1 MRNRRDHPGHWMSMP
16 RLLLRTRR
24 ARRAADAG
32 AVLRAVARGASTAVG
47 GQVRGQRFLLLLD
60 PALAGRLLADLAS
73 GTTKSPGL
81 QRTRVLL
88 GDGLLTSEGD
98 AHRRARRLV
107 APAFSPRRLAAY
119 TEGFSE
125 RTEVHVGHWSDGAV
139 LEMRQQ
145 MARLTLDIVGSTLL
159 GMDLRQDADD
169 VRTALES
176 ALYSFAGG
184 APARAFRR
192 RGGPRLPGR
201 QAAAAGTQ
209 PGDGRPGDGQRGE
222 GRPGDGQR
230 GEGQRG
236 EGLRA
241 RLDAIVAKIIEAR
254 RGEPSAD
261 RGDVVSALLA
271 ATAGP
276 DGLTPAEVHDHV
288 ITLIMAGHETTA
300 NALSWTLYL
309 LSSHPEAEQALHAE
323 LARLEGRRP
332 GFEDLAR
339 LTYTRAVITE
349 SMRLFPPAWI
359 LSRTLTADADFGGWH
374 APAGTLVAVSPLL
387 LHHDA
392 RWFPEPERFDPSRWI
407 DGRRDAVPRHA
418 YLPFGTGPR
427 SCIGEQFAW
436 AEATTALAV
445 ICSRW
450 TARTVSGTMVTPQY
464 RVTMRPSPGL
474 PMQVTAR

>member
-1 MRNRRDHPGHWMSMP
+1 MRQRRDRPGHWMSMP
-16 RLLLRTRR
+16 GLLLRTRR
-24 ARRAADAG
+24 ARRAGDAG
-32 AVLRAVARGASTAVG
+32 AVLRAVARGADTAVG
-47 GQVRGQRFLLLLD
+47 GRIRGQRFLLLLD
-60 PALAGRLLADLAS
+60 PALAGRLLADLAA
-73 GTTKSPGL
+73 GTIKSPGL

-107 APAFSPRRLAAY
+107 APAFSPRRLTAY

-125 RTEVHVGHWSDGAV
+125 RTEAHVGQWSDGAV
-139 LEMRQQ
+139 VEMRQQ

-169 VRTALES
+169 VRSALES
-176 ALYSFAGG
+176 ALESFAGG
-184 APARAFRR
+184 APALAMRRR
-192 RGGPRLPGR
+192 RGPRPPDR
-201 QAAAAGTQ
+201 EAAAAGAQ
-209 PGDGRPGDGQRGE
+209 RDEGRPSDGQPSDGQRGAE
-222 GRPGDGQR
+222 QR
-230 GEGQRG
+230 GADQRG
-236 EGLRA
+236 AGLRT
-241 RLDAIVAKIIEAR
+241 RLDAIVTKIIEAR
-254 RGEPSAD
+254 RDEPSAD

-271 ATAGP
+271 AAAGP

-332 GFEDLAR
+332 GFEDLAG
-339 LTYTRAVITE
+339 LTYTRAVIAE

-359 LSRTLTADADFGGWH
+359 LSRTLTADADFGRWH
-374 APAGTLVAVSPLL
+374 APAGTIVAVSPLL

-392 RWFPEPERFDPSRWI
+392 RWFGDPERFDPSRWL
-407 DGRRDAVPRHA
+407 DGRRDVVPRHA
-418 YLPFGTGPR
+418 YMPFGTGPR

-450 TARTVSGTMVTPQY
+450 TARTMSGATVTPQY

>member
-1 MRNRRDHPGHWMSMP
+1 MSMP

-32 AVLRAVARGASTAVG
+32 AVLRAVARGADTAVG
-47 GQVRGQRFLLLLD
+47 GWIRGQRFLLLLD
-60 PALAGRLLADLAS
+60 PALAGRLLADLAA

-125 RTEVHVGHWSDGAV
+125 RTEAHVGQWSDGAV

-145 MARLTLDIVGSTLL
+145 LARLTLDIVGSTLL

-169 VRTALES
+169 VRSALES
-176 ALYSFAGG
+176 ALESFAGG
-184 APARAFRR
+184 APALAMRR
-192 RGGPRLPGR
+192 RGGPRPPDR
-201 QAAAAGTQ
+201 QATAAGA
-209 PGDGRPGDGQRGE
+209 QRGA
-222 GRPGDGQR
+222 
-230 GEGQRG
+230 
-236 EGLRA
+236 GLRT
-241 RLDAIVAKIIEAR
+241 RLDAIVTKIIEAR
-254 RGEPSAD
+254 RDEPSAG

-271 ATAGP
+271 AAAGP

-323 LARLEGRRP
+323 LARLDGRRP
-332 GFEDLAR
+332 GFEDLAG
-339 LTYTRAVITE
+339 LTYTRAVIAE

-374 APAGTLVAVSPLL
+374 APAGTIVVVSPLL

-392 RWFPEPERFDPSRWI
+392 RWFPDPERFDPSRWL
-407 DGRRDAVPRHA
+407 DGRRDVVPRHA
-418 YLPFGTGPR
+418 YIPFGTGPR

-450 TARTVSGTMVTPQY
+450 TARTMSGTTVTAQY

>member
-1 MRNRRDHPGHWMSMP
+1 MRNRRDRPGHWMSMP

-32 AVLRAVARGASTAVG
+32 AVLRAVARGADTAVG
-47 GQVRGQRFLLLLD
+47 GRIRGQRFLLLLD
-60 PALAGRLLADLAS
+60 PALAGRLLADLAP

-125 RTEVHVGHWSDGAV
+125 RAEAHVGQWSEGTV

-145 MARLTLDIVGSTLL
+145 LARLTLDIVGSTLL

-169 VRTALES
+169 VRSALES
-176 ALYSFAGG
+176 ALESFAGG
-184 APARAFRR
+184 APALAMRRR
-192 RGGPRLPGR
+192 RGPRPPDR
-201 QAAAAGTQ
+201 QAAAAGV
-209 PGDGRPGDGQRGE
+209 QRGA
-222 GRPGDGQR
+222 DQR
-230 GEGQRG
+230 GA
-236 EGLRA
+236 GLRA

-254 RGEPSAD
+254 RAEPSAD

-271 ATAGP
+271 AAAGP

-323 LARLEGRRP
+323 LARLDGRRP
-332 GFEDLAR
+332 GFEDLAG
-339 LTYTRAVITE
+339 LTYTRAVIAE
-349 SMRLFPPAWI
+349 SMRLYPPAWI

-374 APAGTLVAVSPLL
+374 APAGTIVAVSPLL

-392 RWFPEPERFDPSRWI
+392 RWFPDPDRFDPSRWL
-407 DGRRDAVPRHA
+407 DGRRDVVPRHA
-418 YLPFGTGPR
+418 YMPFGTGPR

-450 TARTVSGTMVTPQY
+450 TARTMSGTTVTPQY

>member
-1 MRNRRDHPGHWMSMP
+1 MRNRRDRPGHWMSMP

-32 AVLRAVARGASTAVG
+32 AVLRAVARGADTAVG
-47 GQVRGQRFLLLLD
+47 GRIRGQRFLLLLD
-60 PALAGRLLADLAS
+60 PALAGRLLADLAP

-125 RTEVHVGHWSDGAV
+125 RAEAHVGQWSEGTV

-145 MARLTLDIVGSTLL
+145 LARLTLDIVGSTLL

-169 VRTALES
+169 VRSALES
-176 ALYSFAGG
+176 ALESFAGG
-184 APARAFRR
+184 APALAMRRR
-192 RGGPRLPGR
+192 RGPRPPDR
-201 QAAAAGTQ
+201 QAAAAGV
-209 PGDGRPGDGQRGE
+209 QRGA
-222 GRPGDGQR
+222 DQR
-230 GEGQRG
+230 GA
-236 EGLRA
+236 GLRA

-254 RGEPSAD
+254 RDEPSAD

-271 ATAGP
+271 AAAGP

-323 LARLEGRRP
+323 LARLDGRRP
-332 GFEDLAR
+332 GFEDLAG
-339 LTYTRAVITE
+339 LTYTRAVIAE
-349 SMRLFPPAWI
+349 SMRLYPPAWI

-374 APAGTLVAVSPLL
+374 APAGTIVAVSPLL

-392 RWFPEPERFDPSRWI
+392 RWFPDPERFDPSRWL
-407 DGRRDAVPRHA
+407 DGRRDVVPRHA
-418 YLPFGTGPR
+418 YMPFGTGPR

-450 TARTVSGTMVTPQY
+450 TARTMSGTTVTPQY

>member
-1 MRNRRDHPGHWMSMP
+1 MRDQPGHWMSMP

-32 AVLRAVARGASTAVG
+32 AVLRAVARGADTAVG
-47 GQVRGQRFLLLLD
+47 GRIRGQRFLLLLD
-60 PALAGRLLADLAS
+60 PALAGRLLADLAP

-125 RTEVHVGHWSDGAV
+125 RAEAHVGQWSEGTV

-145 MARLTLDIVGSTLL
+145 LARLTLDIVGSTLL

-169 VRTALES
+169 VRSALES
-176 ALYSFAGG
+176 ALESFAGG
-184 APARAFRR
+184 APALAMRRR
-192 RGGPRLPGR
+192 RGPRPPDR
-201 QAAAAGTQ
+201 QAAAAGV
-209 PGDGRPGDGQRGE
+209 QRGA
-222 GRPGDGQR
+222 DQR
-230 GEGQRG
+230 GA
-236 EGLRA
+236 GLRA

-254 RGEPSAD
+254 RAEPSAD

-271 ATAGP
+271 AAAGP

-323 LARLEGRRP
+323 LARLDGRRP
-332 GFEDLAR
+332 GFEDLAG
-339 LTYTRAVITE
+339 LTYTRAVIAE
-349 SMRLFPPAWI
+349 SMRLYPPAWI

-374 APAGTLVAVSPLL
+374 APAGTIVAVSPLL

-392 RWFPEPERFDPSRWI
+392 RWFPDPDRFDPSRWL
-407 DGRRDAVPRHA
+407 DGRRDVVPRHA
-418 YLPFGTGPR
+418 YMPFGTGPR

-450 TARTVSGTMVTPQY
+450 TARTMSGTTVTPQY

>member
-1 MRNRRDHPGHWMSMP
+1 MRQRRDRPGHWMSMP

-24 ARRAADAG
+24 ARRAGDAG
-32 AVLRAVARGASTAVG
+32 AVLRAVARGADTAVG
-47 GQVRGQRFLLLLD
+47 GRIRGQRFLLLLD
-60 PALAGRLLADLAS
+60 PALAGRLLADLAA
-73 GTTKSPGL
+73 GTIKSPGL

-125 RTEVHVGHWSDGAV
+125 RTRAHVGQWSDGAV

-169 VRTALES
+169 VRSALES
-176 ALYSFAGG
+176 ALETFAGG
-184 APARAFRR
+184 APALAMRRR
-192 RGGPRLPGR
+192 RGPRG
-201 QAAAAGTQ
+201 A
-209 PGDGRPGDGQRGE
+209 E
-222 GRPGDGQR
+222 
-230 GEGQRG
+230 QRG

-241 RLDAIVAKIIEAR
+241 RLDAIVTKIIEAR
-254 RGEPSAD
+254 RDEPSAD

-271 ATAGP
+271 AAAGP
-276 DGLTPAEVHDHV
+276 DGLTPAEVHDHM

-323 LARLEGRRP
+323 LARLDGRRP
-332 GFEDLAR
+332 GFDDLAG
-339 LTYTRAVITE
+339 LTYTRAVIAE

-359 LSRTLTADADFGGWH
+359 LSRTLTADADFGRWR
-374 APAGTLVAVSPLL
+374 APAGTIVAVSPLL

-392 RWFPEPERFDPSRWI
+392 RWFGDPERFDPSRWL
-407 DGRRDAVPRHA
+407 DDRRDDVPRHA
-418 YLPFGTGPR
+418 FIPFGTGPR

-450 TARTVSGTMVTPQY
+450 TARTVPGTTVTPQY

>member
-1 MRNRRDHPGHWMSMP
+1 MRNHPGHWMSMP

-32 AVLRAVARGASTAVG
+32 AVLRAVARGADTAVG
-47 GQVRGQRFLLLLD
+47 GRIRGQRFLLLLD

-125 RTEVHVGHWSDGAV
+125 RTEAHVGQWSDGAV
-139 LEMRQQ
+139 IEMRQQ

-169 VRTALES
+169 VRSALES
-176 ALYSFAGG
+176 ALESFAGG
-184 APARAFRR
+184 APALAFRR
-192 RGGPRLPGR
+192 RGAPRLPGR
-201 QAAAAGTQ
+201 QAAAAGA
-209 PGDGRPGDGQRGE
+209 QRGAE
-222 GRPGDGQR
+222 QFSAEQR
-230 GEGQRG
+230 GAEQRG
-236 EGLRA
+236 TGLRT
-241 RLDAIVAKIIEAR
+241 RLDAIVTKIIEAR
-254 RGEPSAD
+254 RDEPSAD

-271 ATAGP
+271 AAAGP

-323 LARLEGRRP
+323 LARLAGKRP
-332 GFEDLAR
+332 GFEDLAW

-359 LSRTLTADADFGGWH
+359 LSRTLTAGADFGGWH
-374 APAGTLVAVSPLL
+374 APAGTIVAVSPLL

-392 RWFPEPERFDPSRWI
+392 RWFGDPERFDPSRWI

-450 TARTVSGTMVTPQY
+450 TARTVSGTTVTPQY

>member
-1 MRNRRDHPGHWMSMP
+1 MRKRRDGPGRWMSTP

-24 ARRAADAG
+24 ARRAGDAG
-32 AVLRAVARGASTAVG
+32 AVLRAVARGADTAVG
-47 GQVRGQRFLLLLD
+47 GQLRGQRFLLLLE
-60 PALAGRLLADLAS
+60 PALAGRLLADLAAD
-73 GTTKSPGL
+73 TTKSLGL

-107 APAFSPRRLAAY
+107 APAFSPRRLASY
-119 TEGFSE
+119 TDGFSE
-125 RTEVHVGHWSDGAV
+125 RTEVHVGQWSDGAV

-169 VRTALES
+169 VRSALES
-176 ALYSFAGG
+176 ALESFAGG
-184 APARAFRR
+184 APALALRR
-192 RGGPRLPGR
+192 RGGPRSPADQTASG
-201 QAAAAGTQ
+201 AAE
-209 PGDGRPGDGQRGE
+209 RGA
-222 GRPGDGQR
+222 
-230 GEGQRG
+230 
-236 EGLRA
+236 GLRA
-241 RLDAIVAKIIEAR
+241 RLDAIVTKIIEAR
-254 RGEPSAD
+254 RDHPSAD

-271 ATAGP
+271 AAAEP

-323 LARLEGRRP
+323 LARLDGRRP
-332 GFEDLAR
+332 GFEDLAG
-339 LTYTRAVITE
+339 LSYTRAVIAE

-359 LSRTLTADADFGGWH
+359 LSRALAADADFAGWH
-374 APAGTLVAVSPLL
+374 APAGTIVAVSPLL

-392 RWFPEPERFDPSRWI
+392 RWFPDPEHFDPGRWL
-407 DGRRDAVPRHA
+407 DDRHDAVPRHA
-418 YLPFGTGPR
+418 YIPFGTGPR

-450 TARTVSGTMVTPQY
+450 TARTVPGYKVTPQY
-464 RVTMRPSPGL
+464 RVTMRPAPGL
-474 PMQVTAR
+474 PMRITAR

>member
-1 MRNRRDHPGHWMSMP
+1 MRDQPGHWMSMP

-32 AVLRAVARGASTAVG
+32 AVLRAVARGADTAVG
-47 GQVRGQRFLLLLD
+47 GRIRGQRFLLLLD
-60 PALAGRLLADLAS
+60 PALAGRLLADLAP

-125 RTEVHVGHWSDGAV
+125 RAEAHVGQWSEGTV

-145 MARLTLDIVGSTLL
+145 LASLTLDIVGSTLL

-169 VRTALES
+169 VRSALES
-176 ALYSFAGG
+176 ALESFAGG
-184 APARAFRR
+184 APALAMRR
-192 RGGPRLPGR
+192 RRAPRPPDR
-201 QAAAAGTQ
+201 QAAAAGV
-209 PGDGRPGDGQRGE
+209 QRGA
-222 GRPGDGQR
+222 DQR
-230 GEGQRG
+230 GA
-236 EGLRA
+236 GLRA

-254 RGEPSAD
+254 RAEPSAD

-271 ATAGP
+271 AAAGP

-323 LARLEGRRP
+323 LARLDGRRP
-332 GFEDLAR
+332 GFEDLAG
-339 LTYTRAVITE
+339 LTYTRAVIAE
-349 SMRLFPPAWI
+349 SMRLYPPAWI

-374 APAGTLVAVSPLL
+374 APAGTIVAVSPLL

-392 RWFPEPERFDPSRWI
+392 RWFPDPDRFDPSRWL
-407 DGRRDAVPRHA
+407 DGRRDVVPRHA
-418 YLPFGTGPR
+418 YMPFGTGPR

-450 TARTVSGTMVTPQY
+450 TARTMSGTTVTPQY

>member
-1 MRNRRDHPGHWMSMP
+1 MRNRRDRPGHWMSMP

-32 AVLRAVARGASTAVG
+32 AVLRAVARGADTAVG
-47 GQVRGQRFLLLLD
+47 GRIRGQRFLLLLD
-60 PALAGRLLADLAS
+60 PALAGLLLADLAP

-125 RTEVHVGHWSDGAV
+125 RAEAHVGQWSEGTV

-145 MARLTLDIVGSTLL
+145 LARLTLDIVGSTLL

-169 VRTALES
+169 VRSALES
-176 ALYSFAGG
+176 ALESFAGG
-184 APARAFRR
+184 APALAMRRR
-192 RGGPRLPGR
+192 RGPRPPDR
-201 QAAAAGTQ
+201 QAAAAGV
-209 PGDGRPGDGQRGE
+209 QRGA
-222 GRPGDGQR
+222 DQR
-230 GEGQRG
+230 GA
-236 EGLRA
+236 GLRA

-254 RGEPSAD
+254 RAEPSAD

-271 ATAGP
+271 AAAGP

-323 LARLEGRRP
+323 LARLDGRRP
-332 GFEDLAR
+332 GFEDLAG
-339 LTYTRAVITE
+339 LTYTRAVIAE
-349 SMRLFPPAWI
+349 SMRLYPPAWI

-374 APAGTLVAVSPLL
+374 APAGTIVAVSPLL

-392 RWFPEPERFDPSRWI
+392 RWFPDPDRFDPSRWL
-407 DGRRDAVPRHA
+407 DGRRDVVPRHA
-418 YLPFGTGPR
+418 YMPFGTGPR

-450 TARTVSGTMVTPQY
+450 TARTMSGTTVTPQY

>member
-1 MRNRRDHPGHWMSMP
+1 MSMP
-16 RLLLRTRR
+16 GLLLRTRR
-24 ARRAADAG
+24 ARRAGDAG
-32 AVLRAVARGASTAVG
+32 AVLRAVARGADTAVG
-47 GQVRGQRFLLLLD
+47 GRIRGQRFLLLLD
-60 PALAGRLLADLAS
+60 PALAGRLLADLAA
-73 GTTKSPGL
+73 GTIKSPGL

-107 APAFSPRRLAAY
+107 APAFSPRRLTAY

-125 RTEVHVGHWSDGAV
+125 RTEAHVGQWSDGAV
-139 LEMRQQ
+139 VEMRQQ

-169 VRTALES
+169 VRSALES
-176 ALYSFAGG
+176 ALESFAGG
-184 APARAFRR
+184 APALAMRRR
-192 RGGPRLPGR
+192 RGPRPPDR
-201 QAAAAGTQ
+201 EAAAAGAQ
-209 PGDGRPGDGQRGE
+209 RDEGRPSDGQPSDGQRGAE
-222 GRPGDGQR
+222 QR
-230 GEGQRG
+230 GADQRG
-236 EGLRA
+236 AGLRT
-241 RLDAIVAKIIEAR
+241 RLDAIVTKIIEAR
-254 RGEPSAD
+254 RDEPSAD

-271 ATAGP
+271 AAAGP

-332 GFEDLAR
+332 GFEDLAG
-339 LTYTRAVITE
+339 LTYTRAVIAE

-359 LSRTLTADADFGGWH
+359 LSRTLTADADFGRWH
-374 APAGTLVAVSPLL
+374 APAGTIVAVSPLL

-392 RWFPEPERFDPSRWI
+392 RWFGDPERFDPSRWL
-407 DGRRDAVPRHA
+407 DGRRDVVPRHA
-418 YLPFGTGPR
+418 YMPFGTGPR

-450 TARTVSGTMVTPQY
+450 TARTMSGATVTPQY

>member
-1 MRNRRDHPGHWMSMP
+1 MRNHPGHWMSMP

-32 AVLRAVARGASTAVG
+32 AVLRAVARGADTAVG
-47 GQVRGQRFLLLLD
+47 GRIRGQRFLLLLD
-60 PALAGRLLADLAS
+60 PALAGRLLADLAP

-125 RTEVHVGHWSDGAV
+125 RTEAHVGQWSDGAV
-139 LEMRQQ
+139 MEMRQQ

-169 VRTALES
+169 VRSALES
-176 ALYSFAGG
+176 ALESFAGG
-184 APARAFRR
+184 APALALRR
-192 RGGPRLPGR
+192 RGGPRLPDR

-209 PGDGRPGDGQRGE
+209 RGAEQRGAE
-222 GRPGDGQR
+222 
-230 GEGQRG
+230 QRG

-241 RLDAIVAKIIEAR
+241 RLDAIVTKIIEVR
-254 RGEPSAD
+254 RDEPSAD

-271 ATAGP
+271 AAAGP

-332 GFEDLAR
+332 GFEDLAG

-359 LSRTLTADADFGGWH
+359 LSRTLTAGADFGGWH
-374 APAGTLVAVSPLL
+374 APAGTIVAVSPLL

-392 RWFPEPERFDPSRWI
+392 RWFPDPERFDPSRWT

-418 YLPFGTGPR
+418 YMPFGTGPR

-450 TARTVSGTMVTPQY
+450 TARTVSGTTVTPQY

>member
-1 MRNRRDHPGHWMSMP
+1 MRDQPGHWMSMP

-32 AVLRAVARGASTAVG
+32 AVLRAVARGANTAVG
-47 GQVRGQRFLLLLD
+47 GRIRGQRFLLLLD
-60 PALAGRLLADLAS
+60 PALAGRLLADLAP

-125 RTEVHVGHWSDGAV
+125 RAEAHVGQWSEGTV

-145 MARLTLDIVGSTLL
+145 LARLTLDIVGSTLL

-169 VRTALES
+169 VRSALES
-176 ALYSFAGG
+176 ALESFAGG
-184 APARAFRR
+184 APALAMRRR
-192 RGGPRLPGR
+192 RGPRPPDR
-201 QAAAAGTQ
+201 QAAAAGV
-209 PGDGRPGDGQRGE
+209 QRGA
-222 GRPGDGQR
+222 DQR
-230 GEGQRG
+230 GA
-236 EGLRA
+236 GLRA

-254 RGEPSAD
+254 RAEPSAD

-271 ATAGP
+271 AAAGP

-323 LARLEGRRP
+323 LARLDGRRP
-332 GFEDLAR
+332 GVEDLAG
-339 LTYTRAVITE
+339 LTYTRAVIAE
-349 SMRLFPPAWI
+349 SMRLYPPAWI

-374 APAGTLVAVSPLL
+374 APAGTIVAVSPLL

-392 RWFPEPERFDPSRWI
+392 RWFPDPDRFDPSRWL
-407 DGRRDAVPRHA
+407 DGRRDVVPRHA
-418 YLPFGTGPR
+418 YMPFGTGPR

-450 TARTVSGTMVTPQY
+450 TARTMSGTTVTPQY

>member
-1 MRNRRDHPGHWMSMP
+1 MRQRRDHPGHWMSMP

-32 AVLRAVARGASTAVG
+32 AVLRAVARGADTAVG
-47 GQVRGQRFLLLLD
+47 GRIRGQRFLLLLD
-60 PALAGRLLADLAS
+60 PALAGRLLADLAP

-125 RTEVHVGHWSDGAV
+125 RTEAHVGQWSDGAV

-169 VRTALES
+169 VRSALES
-176 ALYSFAGG
+176 ALESFAGG
-184 APARAFRR
+184 APALAMRR
-192 RGGPRLPGR
+192 RGGPRRPDR
-201 QAAAAGTQ
+201 QPAAAGAE
-209 PGDGRPGDGQRGE
+209 QRGA
-222 GRPGDGQR
+222 
-230 GEGQRG
+230 
-236 EGLRA
+236 GLRA
-241 RLDAIVAKIIEAR
+241 RLDAIVTKIIEAR
-254 RGEPSAD
+254 RDEPSAD

-271 ATAGP
+271 AAAAP

-323 LARLEGRRP
+323 LARLDGRRP

-339 LTYTRAVITE
+339 LTYTRAVIAE

-359 LSRTLTADADFGGWH
+359 LSRTLTASADFGGWH
-374 APAGTLVAVSPLL
+374 APAGTIVAVSPLL
-387 LHHDA
+387 QHHDA
-392 RWFPEPERFDPSRWI
+392 RWFPDPERFDPSRWL
-407 DGRRDAVPRHA
+407 DGRRDVVPRHA
-418 YLPFGTGPR
+418 YMPFGTGPR

-450 TARTVSGTMVTPQY
+450 TARTMSGTTVTPQY

>member
-1 MRNRRDHPGHWMSMP
+1 MRNHPGHWMSMP

-32 AVLRAVARGASTAVG
+32 AVLRAVARGADTAVG
-47 GQVRGQRFLLLLD
+47 GRIRGQRFLLLLD

-125 RTEVHVGHWSDGAV
+125 RTEAHVGQWSDGAV
-139 LEMRQQ
+139 MEMRQQ

-169 VRTALES
+169 VRSALES
-176 ALYSFAGG
+176 ALESFAGG
-184 APARAFRR
+184 APALAFRR
-192 RGGPRLPGR
+192 RGAPRLPGR
-201 QAAAAGTQ
+201 QAAAAGA
-209 PGDGRPGDGQRGE
+209 QRGAE
-222 GRPGDGQR
+222 QFSAEQR
-230 GEGQRG
+230 GAEQRG
-236 EGLRA
+236 TGLRT
-241 RLDAIVAKIIEAR
+241 RLDAIVTKIIEAR
-254 RGEPSAD
+254 RDEPSAD

-271 ATAGP
+271 AAAGP

-323 LARLEGRRP
+323 LARLAGKRP
-332 GFEDLAR
+332 GFEDLAW

-359 LSRTLTADADFGGWH
+359 LSRTLTAGADFGGWH
-374 APAGTLVAVSPLL
+374 APAGTIVAVSPLL

-392 RWFPEPERFDPSRWI
+392 RWFGDPERFDPSRWI

-450 TARTVSGTMVTPQY
+450 TARTVSGTTVTPQY

>member
-1 MRNRRDHPGHWMSMP
+1 MPDRRDHPGHWMSMP

-24 ARRAADAG
+24 ARRAGDAG
-32 AVLRAVARGASTAVG
+32 AVLRAVARGADTAVG
-47 GQVRGQRFLLLLD
+47 GRIRGQRFLLLLD
-60 PALAGRLLADLAS
+60 PALAGRLLADLAP

-125 RTEVHVGHWSDGAV
+125 RTGAHVGQWSDGAV

-169 VRTALES
+169 VRSALES
-176 ALYSFAGG
+176 ALETFAGG
-184 APARAFRR
+184 APALAMRRR
-192 RGGPRLPGR
+192 RGPRPPDR
-201 QAAAAGTQ
+201 
-209 PGDGRPGDGQRGE
+209 
-222 GRPGDGQR
+222 
-230 GEGQRG
+230 
-236 EGLRA
+236 LRA
-241 RLDAIVAKIIEAR
+241 RLDAIVTKIIAAR
-254 RGEPSAD
+254 RDEPSAD

-271 ATAGP
+271 AAAGP

-323 LARLEGRRP
+323 LARLDGRRP
-332 GFEDLAR
+332 GFADLAG
-339 LTYTRAVITE
+339 LTYTRAVVAE

-374 APAGTLVAVSPLL
+374 APAGTIVAVSPLL

-392 RWFPEPERFDPSRWI
+392 RWFPDPERFDPSRWL
-407 DGRRDAVPRHA
+407 DGRRDDVPRHA
-418 YLPFGTGPR
+418 YIPFGTGPR

-450 TARTVSGTMVTPQY
+450 TARTVSGTTVTPQY
-464 RVTMRPSPGL
+464 RVTMRPFPGL